1 MTHRDFFTQ
10 YPDNE
15 SAKQFFI
22 QVRLQTGVVCRHC
35 MGTSHYYLK
44 TVDMFKCK
52 SCDARTTL
60 RSGTILHA
68 SKLSYLDW
76 ITAIYLMCS
85 TKKSMSAKEMQRQLG
100 RKRYEPVWFMMQ
112 KIRILMG
119 KQEDSFKLEGEIE
132 ADEAFFEI
140 ANASLDGRK
149 YLYKGRGSQRQAKV
163 LVMAETYP
171 GKGKPNKPN
180 RGCKRFKMKVLEDL
194 KGDTISLEVSKTV
207 HPEAIL
213 LTDGFKSYEKV
224 KRVVKEVRSTVTLPE
239 EASSLLPWAHV
250 AISNAKRNLL
260 SAHHRINKEYMQNY
274 LNEYCFRLNNRLSM
288 DKMMKIFVTFALTTT
303 WYS

>member
-1 MTHRDFFTQ
+1 MTHREFFTQ

-15 SAKQFFI
+15 AAKQFFI
-22 QVRLQTGVVCRHC
+22 QVRIQSGVVCRDCSHA
-35 MGTSHYYLK
+35 GHYYLK
-44 TVDMFKCK
+44 TIDMFKCK
-52 SCDARTTL
+52 SCGSRTTL

-76 ITAIYLMCS
+76 ITAIYFMCS

-112 KIRILMG
+112 KIRIMMG
-119 KQEDSFKLEGEIE
+119 KQSSQQKLSGEIE

-140 ANASLDGRK
+140 ANSSISKG

-163 LVMAETYP
+163 LVLAETYE
-171 GKGKPNKPN
+171 GKNKPGRPS
-180 RGCKRFKMKVLEDL
+180 RGCKSFKMQVLEDL
-194 KGDTISLEVSKTV
+194 KGDTISHEVSRSV
-207 HPEAIL
+207 EANSVL
-213 LTDGFKSYEKV
+213 LTDGFKAYERV
-224 KRVVKEVRSTVTLPE
+224 KKVVKEVRSVVTPAK

-274 LNEYCFRLNNRLSM
+274 LNEYCFRLNNRYSA
-288 DKMMKIFVTFALTTT
+288 DKLLMIFTTFAITSP
-303 WYS
+303 WFK